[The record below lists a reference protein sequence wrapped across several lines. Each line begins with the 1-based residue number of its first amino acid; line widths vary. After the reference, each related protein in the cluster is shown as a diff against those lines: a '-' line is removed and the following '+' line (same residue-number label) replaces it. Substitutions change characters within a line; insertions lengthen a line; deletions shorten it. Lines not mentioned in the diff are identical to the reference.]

1 MSSENNSDFTGE
13 DTDFPKSKLAFDFKV
28 SERPIYIPNSGPP
41 LQPISLIP
49 PHDLRGIILDCFPYP
64 KPNDPS
70 HFLVGYEKE
79 PHNQLII
86 HPDNIRDYV
95 SEFTLENWEH
105 ERSTAEEN
113 RAIEELQPRL
123 IAAERARVLR
133 ELKKAGLSRDVLKGE
148 DAEQY
153 QAFGIPRKRGR
164 PPKSMASV
172 FKPMPKPVPHVPGEK
187 RRPGRPRKVVEVHV
201 NSSTTSHHHQPSLSQ
216 PSLSQPSLSQPFS
229 TASRAMLE
237 HAIANSGSEEEED
250 DTDLAL
256 DQQLNKEANQ
266 ESTSV
271 MNSPT
276 VFRASSPVIKAS
288 GHDQMNKTPIQ
299 SPQKN
304 KSFQKSPHNRSQRA
318 PILPGMSVN
327 AYPYKDSNIDAYDEN
342 NSTRVEE
349 SPSMHNPSLSSI
361 QHLPI
366 LSVEN
371 GKQPIYR
378 TSQRTSQRAQSKI
391 VDYFNDSDTKSLTPK
406 KVEANQYHQPVSS
419 LKRKSSPSLEQERG
433 STGKSRSKS
442 RKLHRGADDYLD
454 VDYKESSKKGVQPAM
469 NYRAS
474 SFDPNP
480 RARRG
485 SDSFNLRSSRSRS
498 RRLESSPEAEVE
510 AEDEGASEDKS
521 KEGDSEEAFEDEP
534 PVWAVKSI
542 LDHKYEWNENHDKQV
557 LWYFVDWEGDWDPSW
572 EPAKLV
578 SDGAIDEYIASR
590 RAKGLGD
597 LSVSIDAIDIGGN
610 GDELLR
616 GNDLEHSIENDVYS

>member
-13 DTDFPKSKLAFDFKV
+13 DRDFPKSKLAFDFKV
-28 SERPIYIPNSGPP
+28 YERPIYKPNSGPP

-49 PHDLRGIILDCFPYP
+49 PHDLKGIILDCFPYP
-64 KPNDPS
+64 KPKDPS

-79 PHNQLII
+79 PHNQLIV

-95 SEFTLENWEH
+95 SEYTLENWEH

-133 ELKKAGLSRDVLKGE
+133 ELKKAGLSRDVIKGE
-148 DAEQY
+148 DAEQH
-153 QAFGIPRKRGR
+153 QAIGMPRKRGR

-172 FKPMPKPVPHVPGEK
+172 FKPMPKPAPQVIGEK

-201 NSSTTSHHHQPSLSQ
+201 NSPTNSHHRQPSLSQ

-237 HAIANSGSEEEED
+237 HVFSNSGSEEEED
-250 DTDLAL
+250 DTNLAL
-256 DQQLNKEANQ
+256 DQQLSEEANQ

-271 MNSPT
+271 MNSSPA
-276 VFRASSPVIKAS
+276 ASSPVMKAS
-288 GHDQMNKTPIQ
+288 GHGKMNKTPIQ

-327 AYPYKDSNIDAYDEN
+327 AYPYKDSKIGAYDEN
-342 NSTRVEE
+342 NSIGVEGTLIMQNQ
-349 SPSMHNPSLSSI
+349 SPSSL

-366 LSVEN
+366 LSAEN

-391 VDYFNDSDTKSLTPK
+391 VDYFDDSDAQIHTPK
-406 KVEANQYHQPVSS
+406 KVEANQYHKPASS

-433 STGKSRSKS
+433 SSGKSRIKS
-442 RKLHRGADDYLD
+442 RRLHKGADDYLD
-454 VDYKESSKKGVQPAM
+454 ADYKEPSKKGVQLAM

-474 SFDPNP
+474 SSDPSP
-480 RARRG
+480 SARRG
-485 SDSFNLRSSRSRS
+485 SNSFNLRSSRSRS
-498 RRLESSPEAEVE
+498 RRLESSPEAEPN
-510 AEDEGASEDKS
+510 AEDKGGSENKS
-521 KEGDSEEAFEDEP
+521 KERGSEKAFKDEP
-534 PVWAVKSI
+534 PVWSVKSI
-542 LDHKYEWNENHDKQV
+542 LDHKYEWNENHDKQE
-557 LWYFVDWEGDWDPSW
+557 LWYFVDWEEDWDPSW

-578 SDGAIDEYIASR
+578 SDGPIDDYIASR
-590 RAKGLGD
+590 RANGLGD
-597 LSVSIDAIDIGGN
+597 LSISIEAIDIGRNNDEVSQGN
-610 GDELLR
+610 H
-616 GNDLEHSIENDVYS
+616 LEHSIENDI

>member
-28 SERPIYIPNSGPP
+28 YERPIYIPNSGPP

-49 PHDLRGIILDCFPYP
+49 PHDLKGIILDCFPFP

-86 HPDNIRDYV
+86 HPDNVRDYV
-95 SEFTLENWEH
+95 SEYTLENWEH

-148 DAEQY
+148 GAEQY
-153 QAFGIPRKRGR
+153 QAIGIPKKRGR

-172 FKPMPKPVPHVPGEK
+172 FKPIPKPTTHVPGEK
-187 RRPGRPRKVVEVHV
+187 RRPGRPRRVVEVHV
-201 NSSTTSHHHQPSLSQ
+201 NSPTTSHHHQPSLSQ
-216 PSLSQPSLSQPFS
+216 PSFS

-271 MNSPT
+271 MNSAT
-276 VFRASSPVIKAS
+276 VFRASSPVMKAS
-288 GHDQMNKTPIQ
+288 GHGQMNKTPIQ

-327 AYPYKDSNIDAYDEN
+327 AYSYKDSNIDAYNEN
-342 NSTRVEE
+342 NSTRVGGSPVMHNR
-349 SPSMHNPSLSSI
+349 SPSSL

-378 TSQRTSQRAQSKI
+378 TPQRTSQRAQSKI
-391 VDYFNDSDTKSLTPK
+391 VDYFNDSVTQSVTPK
-406 KVEANQYHQPVSS
+406 KVEANQYHQPVSG
-419 LKRKSSPSLEQERG
+419 LKRKSCPSLEQERG

-442 RKLHRGADDYLD
+442 RRLHKGADDYLD
-454 VDYKESSKKGVQPAM
+454 ADYKEPSRKGVQSAM

-474 SFDPNP
+474 SFDPSP
-480 RARRG
+480 SARRG
-485 SDSFNLRSSRSRS
+485 SDSFNVRSSRSRS
-498 RRLESSPEAEVE
+498 RRLESSPEAELE
-510 AEDEGASEDKS
+510 AEDEGAGEDKS

-542 LDHKYEWNENHDKQV
+542 LNHKYEWNENHDKQE

-590 RAKGLGD
+590 RANGLGD

-610 GDELLR
+610 DDEVSR
-616 GNDLEHSIENDVYS
+616 GNDLEHSIENDVYT

>member
-13 DTDFPKSKLAFDFKV
+13 DRDFPKSKLAFDFKV
-28 SERPIYIPNSGPP
+28 YERPIYRPNSGPP

-49 PHDLRGIILDCFPYP
+49 PHDLKGIILDCFPYP
-64 KPNDPS
+64 KPKDPS

-95 SEFTLENWEH
+95 SEYTLENWEH

-148 DAEQY
+148 YAEQY
-153 QAFGIPRKRGR
+153 QAIGIPKKRGR

-172 FKPMPKPVPHVPGEK
+172 FKPIPKLAPHVPGEK

-201 NSSTTSHHHQPSLSQ
+201 NSPTTSHHRQ

-237 HAIANSGSEEEED
+237 HAFANSGSEEEED
-250 DTDLAL
+250 DADLVL
-256 DQQLNKEANQ
+256 DQQLNEEANQ
-266 ESTSV
+266 ESTSI
-271 MNSPT
+271 MNSST
-276 VFRASSPVIKAS
+276 AASSPVMKAS
-288 GHDQMNKTPIQ
+288 GHGKMNKTPVQ

-327 AYPYKDSNIDAYDEN
+327 AYPYKDSNIDAYNEN
-342 NSTRVEE
+342 NSKGVEGSPIMHNR
-349 SPSMHNPSLSSI
+349 SPSSL

-366 LSVEN
+366 LSAEN
-371 GKQPIYR
+371 CKQPIYR
-378 TSQRTSQRAQSKI
+378 TSQRKGQGAQSKI
-391 VDYFNDSDTKSLTPK
+391 VDYFDDSDTQIHTPE
-406 KVEANQYHQPVSS
+406 KVEANQYHQSASS

-433 STGKSRSKS
+433 SSGKSRIKS
-442 RKLHRGADDYLD
+442 RRLHKDAYDYLD
-454 VDYKESSKKGVQPAM
+454 ADYKEPSKKGVQAAM

-474 SFDPNP
+474 SSDLSPS
-480 RARRG
+480 ARRG

-498 RRLESSPEAEVE
+498 QRLGSSPEAELD
-510 AEDEGASEDKS
+510 AEDERRSEDES
-521 KEGDSEEAFEDEP
+521 KERDSEKAFEDEP
-534 PVWAVKSI
+534 PVWSVKSI
-542 LDHKYEWNENHDKQV
+542 LDHKYEWNENHDKQE

-590 RAKGLGD
+590 RANGLGN
-597 LSVSIDAIDIGGN
+597 LSISINAMDIRGNDGEVSQ
-610 GDELLR
+610 
-616 GNDLEHSIENDVYS
+616 GNDLEHSIENDIYL